1 MFSLFSSFTSS
12 PLQCEEQQSRAHDI
26 TRSDT
31 STDTVST
38 PQEGEHKVAELEQK
52 QEEVEEE
59 EDEEVEDVRQPF
71 SLRSRG
77 RRGDEE
83 DRVALALIGDH
94 SESGRG

>member
-38 PQEGEHKVAELEQK
+38 PEEGEQKVAELEQK
-52 QEEVEEE
+52 QDEVEEE
-59 EDEEVEDVRQPF
+59 EDEEVEDVRQP
-71 SLRSRG
+71 SPVRSRG

-83 DRVALALIGDH
+83 DRVALALAGDA
-94 SESGRG
+94 GDVRRG